1 MASTYLTRTPSSNGN
16 LDKWT
21 LSVWVKR
28 SKLQVGVSGAQY
40 IASAG
45 TASLQNTV
53 YFDVNDRLIIEYYNA
68 SVGNYYKKTNRF
80 FRDTSAWYHIVA
92 VWDTGNS
99 TAEDRMRLYVNG
111 ERLTSWQSSADPGQ
125 DLDGFW
131 NSTSYANYIG
141 QLAGDTSRFD
151 GLMSH
156 LHFIDGTVYEPST
169 FGETDSTTGEWKIKT
184 DVSVTYGTNGF
195 FILKDG
201 NGITDQ
207 SGNSNNLTASCN
219 LTSTKDCPS
228 KVYTSWNYL
237 NRSVSSGL
245 QSSGWQNG
253 GTFIA
258 TETANNHRSFGS
270 TLAFPGT
277 GKFYCEF
284 KIGNL
289 GGAAVIGIM
298 ESEEANSLLAQT
310 NTGSFSD
317 NSSGWGYKNNG
328 YKENGGSSSAY
339 GASFVNYSYLM
350 LAYNNGA
357 LWFGK
362 DGTWANSA
370 TSTEIANAT
379 TTNAAYSGLDTSKDY
394 HIMFRGYNDSMI
406 ELNAGNGHFR
416 TTTDGSN
423 NPSTGDT
430 GALFKYAVPTGLHPV
445 STKGFNA

>member
-28 SKLQVGVSGAQY
+28 SGLGVTQY

-53 YFDVNDRLIIEYYNA
+53 YFDVNDRLIIEYYDA
-68 SVGNYYKKTNRF
+68 SVGNYYKKTNRL

-92 VWDTGNS
+92 VWDTGS
-99 TAEDRMRLYVNG
+99 SDAEDRMRLYVNG
-111 ERLTSWQSSADPGQ
+111 ERETSWQSEANPSQ
-125 DLDGFW
+125 NLDGFW
-131 NSTSYANYIG
+131 NSTSYANNIG
-141 QLAGDTSRFD
+141 QLSGGTSRFD

-156 LHFIDGTVYEPST
+156 LHFVDGTVYTPST

-184 DVSVTYGTNGF
+184 NVSVTYGTNGF

-201 NGITDQ
+201 NGVTDQ
-207 SGNSNNLTASCN
+207 SGNSNNLTASGT
-219 LTSTKDCPS
+219 LTSTKDSPS
-228 KVYTSWNYL
+228 NTYATWNYL
-237 NRSVSSGL
+237 NRSLSSGIAG
-245 QSSGWQNG
+245 SGFSNG

-258 TETANNHRSFGS
+258 TEAANNHRSFGS

-298 ESEEANSLLAQT
+298 ESEAADKLLSQT

-317 NSSGWGYKNNG
+317 NSLGWGYKNNG
-328 YKENGGSSSAY
+328 YKENGGSSSTY
-339 GASFVNYSYLM
+339 GDSFVNYSYLM

-362 DGTWANSA
+362 DGTWQNSA
-370 TSTEIANAT
+370 TATEIANAT
-379 TTNAAYSGLDTSKDY
+379 TGNAAYSGLDTSKDY
-394 HIMFRGYNDSMI
+394 FIMFRGYNDSMI

-430 GALFKYAVPTGLHPV
+430 GALFKYAVPTGLQPV